1 MEIVYL
7 LFHLANPKKVY
18 FQMHVAG
25 DKVFGHNYVFFLGM
39 PSRNTCY
46 TDS

>member
-25 DKVFGHNYVFFLGM
+25 DKVFGHNYVFLGHAL
-39 PSRNTCY
+39 SKHLLH
-46 TDS
+46 